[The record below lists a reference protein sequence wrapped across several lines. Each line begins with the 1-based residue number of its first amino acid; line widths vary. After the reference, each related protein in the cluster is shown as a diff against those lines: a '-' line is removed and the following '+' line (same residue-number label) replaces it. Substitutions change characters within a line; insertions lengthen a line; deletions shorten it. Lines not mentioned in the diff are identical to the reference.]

1 MKTSLTI
8 LLDVLIDAKRNSLF
22 HVTLLISLGLVLLC
36 TTISALDDNFGG
48 KIYIELGFTL
58 LWFVHFLLAIIY
70 SAECLYG
77 EDERKSVYFY
87 LSRHV
92 SRQEYLIGKYVGII
106 SVLAMSLTLSGV
118 VLLLCSTY
126 LVGFK
131 FQILWGLLF
140 IFLELVVICSTVL
153 FLSRIFSKFLSF
165 FIFIFIFFFTNF
177 LEFIEVGSDLAP
189 FVKMLYMFIPN
200 FKYYDFIEMVVHAK
214 QISLEYVLFLFVYT
228 IFISLIM
235 TSLSVLQYEQ
245 KQI

>member
-22 HVTLLISLGLVLLC
+22 HVTLLISFGLVLLC
-36 TTISALDDNFGG
+36 TIISALDDNFGG

-58 LWFVHFLLAIIY
+58 LWFVHFLLALIY
-70 SAECLYG
+70 STECLYG

-92 SRQEYLIGKYVGII
+92 SRQEYLIGKYLGII
-106 SVLAMSLTLSGV
+106 SVLTMSLILSGV
-118 VLLLCSTY
+118 VFLLCSTY

-131 FQILWGLLF
+131 FQILWGVLF
-140 IFLELVVICSTVL
+140 ILLELIVICSTVL

-165 FIFIFIFFFTNF
+165 FLFIFIFFFTNF

-228 IFISLIM
+228 TFISLIM

>member
-8 LLDVLIDAKRNSLF
+8 LSDVLIDAKRNSLF
-22 HVTLLISLGLVLLC
+22 HVTLLISLGLVLFC
-36 TTISALDDNFGG
+36 TVISALDNNFGG

-58 LWFVHFLLAIIY
+58 LWFVHFLLALIY
-70 SAECLYG
+70 SSESLYG
-77 EDERKSVYFY
+77 EDDRKSVYFY

-92 SRQEYLIGKYVGII
+92 SRQEYLVGKYAGI
-106 SVLAMSLTLSGV
+106 VLVLSISLTVSGIV
-118 VLLLCSTY
+118 FLLCSTY

-140 IFLELVVICSTVL
+140 ILLELIVIAGTVL
-153 FLSRIFSKFLSF
+153 FLSRLFSKFLTF
-165 FIFIFIFFFTNF
+165 FIFLFIFFFTNF
-177 LEFIEVGSDLAP
+177 LDFIEVASDLAP
-189 FVKMLYMFIPN
+189 FVKMLYLFLPN
-200 FKYYDFIEMVVHAK
+200 FKYFDFIEMVVHAK
-214 QISLEYVLFLFVYT
+214 QISLEYVLFLFIYT

>member
-36 TTISALDDNFGG
+36 TIISALDDNFGG

-58 LWFVHFLLAIIY
+58 LWFVHFLLALIY
-70 SAECLYG
+70 STECMYG
-77 EDERKSVYFY
+77 EDVRKSVYFY

-92 SRQEYLIGKYVGII
+92 SRQEYLIGKYAGII
-106 SVLAMSLTLSGV
+106 SVLAMSLTLSGFV
-118 VLLLCSTY
+118 FLLCSTY

-131 FQILWGLLF
+131 FQIFWGLLF
-140 IFLELVVICSTVL
+140 IFLELIVICGTVL

>member
-1 MKTSLTI
+1 MKTSITI

-22 HVTLLISLGLVLLC
+22 HVTLLISLSLVLIC
-36 TTISALDDNFGG
+36 TIISALDDNFGG
-48 KIYIELGFTL
+48 KIYVELGFTL
-58 LWFVHFLLAIIY
+58 LWFVHFFLALVY

-87 LSRHV
+87 LTRNV
-92 SRQEYLIGKYVGII
+92 SRQEYLIGKYAGIVC
-106 SVLAMSLTLSGV
+106 VLMTSLTLSGV
-118 VLLLCSTY
+118 IFLLCSTY

-131 FQILWGLLF
+131 FQILWGLSF
-140 IFLELVVICSTVL
+140 IFLELVVICGTVL

-177 LEFIEVGSDLAP
+177 LEFIEIGSDFAP
-189 FVKMLYMFIPN
+189 FVKMLYLLVPN

-214 QISLEYVLFLFVYT
+214 HISLEYVLFLLVYT

-235 TSLSVLQYEQ
+235 ISLSVMQYEQ

>member
-8 LLDVLIDAKRNSLF
+8 LSDVLIDAKRNSLF

-36 TTISALDDNFGG
+36 TVISALDDNFGG

-58 LWFVHFLLAIIY
+58 LWFVHFLLALIY
-70 SAECLYG
+70 SAESLYG

-92 SRQEYLIGKYVGII
+92 SRQEYILGKYAGIV
-106 SVLAMSLTLSGV
+106 SVLTISLAISGIV
-118 VLLLCSTY
+118 FLLCSTY

-140 IFLELVVICSTVL
+140 ILLELIVISGTVL
-153 FLSRIFSKFLSF
+153 FLSRIFSKFLTF

-177 LEFIEVGSDLAP
+177 LEFVELASDLAP
-189 FVKMLYMFIPN
+189 FVKMLYLFLPN
-200 FKYYDFIEMVVHAK
+200 FKYFDFIEMVVHAK
-214 QISLEYVLFLFVYT
+214 QISLEYILFLLAYT
-228 IFISLIM
+228 TFISLIM
-235 TSLSVLQYEQ
+235 TSLSVSQYEQ